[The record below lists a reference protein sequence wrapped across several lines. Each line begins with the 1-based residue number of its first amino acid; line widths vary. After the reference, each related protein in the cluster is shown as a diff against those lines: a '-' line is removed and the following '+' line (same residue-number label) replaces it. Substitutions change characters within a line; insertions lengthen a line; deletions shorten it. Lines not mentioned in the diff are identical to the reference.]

1 MVQSERNTIFKTEE
15 SYRNVNQNLELKEE
29 MHTFAKQEIN
39 INELTRNLMIPEEFK
54 DMRPYEP
61 EELAAAYDELL
72 ADPTFRAVVGMVMP
86 QIPAEA
92 LAPMMHGCKT
102 ILEFQY
108 TFIRPLLDG
117 VIKKCTTGLT
127 NDFGSLDLCKEKENY
142 TYISNH
148 RDIVLDSGLLDMVLF
163 VEKGLNTVE
172 IAIGDNLLIYP
183 WIKTLV
189 RLNRSFIVTRKGGI
203 REILQSSM
211 RLSAYMHYVIAEKRA
226 PIWIAQREGRSKDST
241 DHTQESLL
249 KMFAMGGEGTPAQR
263 LMSLNLAPLSISY
276 EYDPCDWLKA
286 MEFQLKRDNPEYK
299 KSQADDLTNMK
310 TGIFGYKGRVHYQ
323 AAECMNDFIAALP
336 ADMPKNEFFATV
348 AQEIDRRI
356 YTNYRLYPGNFVAID
371 LLQGGNAYADRYT
384 AEERATFETY
394 LAGQLKKIEMPG
406 KDEEFLRTKILEM
419 YANPALNQMKSM
431 S

>member
-1 MVQSERNTIFKTEE
+1 
-15 SYRNVNQNLELKEE
+15 
-29 MHTFAKQEIN
+29 
-39 INELTRNLMIPEEFK
+39 MIPEEFK

-72 ADPTFRAVVGMVMP
+72 ADPTFRAVVAMVMP

-127 NDFGSLDLCKEKENY
+127 NDFSSLDLCKEKENY

-189 RLNRSFIVTRKGGI
+189 RLNRSFIVTRKGGM

-241 DHTQESLL
+241 DHPQESLL

-263 LMSLNLAPLSISY
+263 LISLNLAPLSISY

-286 MEFQLKRDNPEYK
+286 MEFQFKRDNPEYK

-336 ADMPKNEFFATV
+336 ADMPKNDFFATV

>member
-1 MVQSERNTIFKTEE
+1 
-15 SYRNVNQNLELKEE
+15 
-29 MHTFAKQEIN
+29 
-39 INELTRNLMIPEEFK
+39 MIPEEFK
-54 DMRPYEP
+54 DMRPFEP
-61 EELAAAYDELL
+61 EELPAAYDSLL

-86 QIPAEA
+86 QIPSEA

-108 TFIRPLLDG
+108 TFIRPLLEG

-127 NDFGSLDLCKEKENY
+127 GDFNTLGLSKEKENY

-163 VEKGLNTVE
+163 TKMGFNTVE

-203 REILQSSM
+203 REMLQSSI
-211 RLSAYMHYVIAEKRA
+211 RLSSYMHYVIGEKKA

-249 KMFAMGGEGTPAQR
+249 KMFVMGGEGTPAER
-263 LMSLNLAPLSISY
+263 LISLNLAPLAISY

-286 MEFQLKRDNPEYK
+286 MEFQMKRDNPEHK
-299 KSQADDLTNMK
+299 KSQADDLMNMK
-310 TGIFGYKGRVHYQ
+310 TGIFGYKGRVHFQ
-323 AAECMNDFIAALP
+323 SAGCMNEFIAALP
-336 ADMPKNEFFATV
+336 ADMPKNDFYTTI

-356 YTNYRLYPGNFVAID
+356 YSNYLLYPGNYVAID
-371 LLQGGNAYADRYT
+371 LLQGGETYAEHYT
-384 AEERATFETY
+384 AEERATFEQY
-394 LAGQLKKIEMPG
+394 LAGQLNKIEMPS
-406 KDEEFLRTKILEM
+406 KDEAFLRTKMLEM
-419 YANPALNQMKSM
+419 YANPALNQMSAFNQEL
-431 S
+431 

>member
-1 MVQSERNTIFKTEE
+1 
-15 SYRNVNQNLELKEE
+15 
-29 MHTFAKQEIN
+29 
-39 INELTRNLMIPEEFK
+39 MIPEEFK
-54 DMRPYEP
+54 DMRPFEP
-61 EELAAAYDELL
+61 DELPAAYDSLL

-86 QIPAEA
+86 QIPADM
-92 LAPMMHGCKT
+92 LAPMMHSCKT

-117 VIKKCTTGLT
+117 VIKKCTTGMT
-127 NDFGSLDLCKEKENY
+127 SDFSTLGLSKEKENY

-163 VEKGLNTVE
+163 AQMGLNTVE

-203 REILQSSM
+203 REMLQSSI
-211 RLSAYMHYVIAEKRA
+211 RLSSYMHYVIGEKKA
-226 PIWIAQREGRSKDST
+226 PVWIAQREGRSKDST

-249 KMFAMGGEGTPAQR
+249 KMFAMGGEGSPAER
-263 LMSLNLAPLSISY
+263 LIGLNLAPLAISY

-286 MEFQLKRDNPEYK
+286 MEFQMKRDNPEHK
-299 KSQADDLTNMK
+299 KSQADDLMNMK

-323 AAECMNDFIAALP
+323 AAECMNDFIATLP
-336 ADMPKNEFFATV
+336 ADMSKNDFYTAI

-356 YTNYRLYPGNFVAID
+356 YASYLLYPGNYVAID
-371 LLQGGNAYADRYT
+371 LLQGSDTYADRYT
-384 AEERATFETY
+384 ADERTTFEKY
-394 LAGQLKKIEMPG
+394 LTGQLQKIEMPG
-406 KDEEFLRTKILEM
+406 KDEAFLRTKMLEM
-419 YANPALNQMKSM
+419 YANPALNKLRIDKPTEQQEQ
-431 S
+431 

>member
-1 MVQSERNTIFKTEE
+1 
-15 SYRNVNQNLELKEE
+15 
-29 MHTFAKQEIN
+29 
-39 INELTRNLMIPEEFK
+39 MIPEEFK
-54 DMRPYEP
+54 DMRPFEP
-61 EELAAAYDELL
+61 EELPAAYDSLL

-86 QIPAEA
+86 QIPSEA

-108 TFIRPLLDG
+108 TFIRPLLEG

-127 NDFGSLDLCKEKENY
+127 GDFNTLGLSKEKENY

-163 VEKGLNTVE
+163 TQMGFNTVE

-203 REILQSSM
+203 REMLQSSI
-211 RLSAYMHYVIAEKRA
+211 RLSSYMHYVIGEKKA

-249 KMFAMGGEGTPAQR
+249 KMFVMGGEGTPAER
-263 LMSLNLAPLSISY
+263 LISLNLAPLAISY

-286 MEFQLKRDNPEYK
+286 MEFQMKRDNPEHK
-299 KSQADDLTNMK
+299 KSQADDLINMK
-310 TGIFGYKGRVHYQ
+310 TGIFGYKGRVHFQ
-323 AAECMNDFIAALP
+323 SAGCMNEFIAALP
-336 ADMPKNEFFATV
+336 SDMPKNDFYTTI

-356 YTNYRLYPGNFVAID
+356 YSNYLLYPGNYVAID
-371 LLQGGNAYADRYT
+371 LLQGGETYAEHYT
-384 AEERATFETY
+384 AEERATFEQY
-394 LAGQLKKIEMPG
+394 LAGQLNKIEMPS
-406 KDEEFLRTKILEM
+406 KDEAFLRTKMLEM
-419 YANPALNQMKSM
+419 YANPALNQMSAFNQEL
-431 S
+431 

>member
-1 MVQSERNTIFKTEE
+1 
-15 SYRNVNQNLELKEE
+15 
-29 MHTFAKQEIN
+29 
-39 INELTRNLMIPEEFK
+39 MIPEEFK

-61 EELAAAYDELL
+61 EELTAAYDELL

-189 RLNRSFIVTRKGGI
+189 RLNRSFIVTRKGGM

-263 LMSLNLAPLSISY
+263 LISLNLAPLSISY

-286 MEFQLKRDNPEYK
+286 MEFQLKRDDPEYK

-336 ADMPKNEFFATV
+336 ADMPKNDFFATV

>member
-1 MVQSERNTIFKTEE
+1 
-15 SYRNVNQNLELKEE
+15 
-29 MHTFAKQEIN
+29 
-39 INELTRNLMIPEEFK
+39 MIPEEFK
-54 DMRPYEP
+54 DMRPFEP
-61 EELAAAYDELL
+61 EELPAAYDSLL
-72 ADPTFRAVVGMVMP
+72 ADPMFRAIVGMVMP

-92 LAPMMHGCKT
+92 LGPMMHGCKT
-102 ILEFQY
+102 TLEFQY
-108 TFIRPLLDG
+108 TFIRPLMEG

-127 NDFGSLDLCKEKENY
+127 HDLSLLELSKEKQNY

-163 VEKGLNTVE
+163 AEKGLDTAE

-203 REILQSSM
+203 REMLQSSI
-211 RLSAYMHYVIAEKRA
+211 RLSSYMHYVINEKKN
-226 PIWIAQREGRSKDST
+226 PTWIAQREGRSKDST

-249 KMFAMGGEGTPAQR
+249 KMFAMGGEGTPAER
-263 LMSLNLAPLSISY
+263 LIGLNLAPLAISY

-286 MEFQLKRDNPEYK
+286 MEFQMKRDNPEHK

-336 ADMPKNEFFATV
+336 TDMPKNDFYGAI
-348 AQEIDRRI
+348 AKEIDRRI
-356 YTNYRLYPGNFVAID
+356 HSNYKLFPGNFVAVD
-371 LLQGGNAYADRYT
+371 LLQGGNAYADYYT
-384 AEERATFETY
+384 EIEKATFEQY
-394 LAGQLKKIEMPG
+394 IAGQLQKIEMPE
-406 KDEEFLRTKILEM
+406 KDEDFLRTKILEM
-419 YANPALNQMKSM
+419 YANPALNQLAAKSNK
-431 S
+431 

>member
-1 MVQSERNTIFKTEE
+1 
-15 SYRNVNQNLELKEE
+15 
-29 MHTFAKQEIN
+29 
-39 INELTRNLMIPEEFK
+39 MIPEEFK

-249 KMFAMGGEGTPAQR
+249 KMFTMGGEGTPAQR
-263 LMSLNLAPLSISY
+263 LISLNLAPLSISY

-286 MEFQLKRDNPEYK
+286 MEFQFKRDNPEYK

-336 ADMPKNEFFATV
+336 ADMPKNDFFATV

>member
-1 MVQSERNTIFKTEE
+1 
-15 SYRNVNQNLELKEE
+15 
-29 MHTFAKQEIN
+29 
-39 INELTRNLMIPEEFK
+39 MIPEEFK

-72 ADPTFRAVVGMVMP
+72 ADPTFRAVVAMVMP

-127 NDFGSLDLCKEKENY
+127 NDFSSLDLCKEKENY

-189 RLNRSFIVTRKGGI
+189 RLNRSFIVTRKGGM
-203 REILQSSM
+203 REIPQSSM

-263 LMSLNLAPLSISY
+263 LISLNLAPLSISY

-286 MEFQLKRDNPEYK
+286 MEFQFKRDNPEYK

-336 ADMPKNEFFATV
+336 ADMPKNDFFATV

>member
-1 MVQSERNTIFKTEE
+1 
-15 SYRNVNQNLELKEE
+15 
-29 MHTFAKQEIN
+29 
-39 INELTRNLMIPEEFK
+39 MIPEEFK
-54 DMRPYEP
+54 NMRPYEP

-72 ADPTFRAVVGMVMP
+72 ADPTFRAVVAMVMP

-127 NDFGSLDLCKEKENY
+127 NDFSSLDLCKEKENY

-203 REILQSSM
+203 REMLQSSM

-263 LMSLNLAPLSISY
+263 LISLNLAPLSISY

-299 KSQADDLTNMK
+299 KSQSDDLTNMK

-336 ADMPKNEFFATV
+336 ADMPKNDFFATV

>member
-1 MVQSERNTIFKTEE
+1 
-15 SYRNVNQNLELKEE
+15 
-29 MHTFAKQEIN
+29 
-39 INELTRNLMIPEEFK
+39 MIPEEFK

-72 ADPTFRAVVGMVMP
+72 ADPTFRAVVAMVMP

-189 RLNRSFIVTRKGGI
+189 RLNRSFIVTRKGGM

-263 LMSLNLAPLSISY
+263 LISLNLAPLSISY

-336 ADMPKNEFFATV
+336 ADMPKNDFFATV

>member
-1 MVQSERNTIFKTEE
+1 
-15 SYRNVNQNLELKEE
+15 
-29 MHTFAKQEIN
+29 
-39 INELTRNLMIPEEFK
+39 MIPEEFK
-54 DMRPYEP
+54 DMRPFEP
-61 EELAAAYDELL
+61 EELPAAYDSLL

-86 QIPAEA
+86 QIPSEA

-108 TFIRPLLDG
+108 TFIRPLLEG

-127 NDFGSLDLCKEKENY
+127 GDFNTLGLSKEKENY

-163 VEKGLNTVE
+163 TQMGFNTVE

-203 REILQSSM
+203 REMLQSSI
-211 RLSAYMHYVIAEKRA
+211 RLSSYMHYVIGEKKA

-249 KMFAMGGEGTPAQR
+249 KMFVMGGEGTPAER
-263 LMSLNLAPLSISY
+263 LISLNLAPLAISY

-286 MEFQLKRDNPEYK
+286 MEFQMKRDNPEHK
-299 KSQADDLTNMK
+299 KSQADDLMNMK
-310 TGIFGYKGRVHYQ
+310 TGIFGYKGRVHFQ
-323 AAECMNDFIAALP
+323 SAGCMNEFIAALP
-336 ADMPKNEFFATV
+336 TDMPKNDFYTTI
-348 AQEIDRRI
+348 AQEIDHRI
-356 YTNYRLYPGNFVAID
+356 YSNYLLYPGNYVAID
-371 LLQGGNAYADRYT
+371 LLQGGDTYAEHYT
-384 AEERATFETY
+384 AEERATFEQY
-394 LAGQLKKIEMPG
+394 LAGQLNKIEMPG
-406 KDEEFLRTKILEM
+406 KDEAFLRTKMLEM
-419 YANPALNQMKSM
+419 YANPALNYLSVKNEK
-431 S
+431 

>member
-1 MVQSERNTIFKTEE
+1 
-15 SYRNVNQNLELKEE
+15 
-29 MHTFAKQEIN
+29 
-39 INELTRNLMIPEEFK
+39 MIPEEFK

-323 AAECMNDFIAALP
+323 VAECMNDFIGALP
-336 ADMPKNEFFATV
+336 ADMPKNDFFATV

>member
-1 MVQSERNTIFKTEE
+1 
-15 SYRNVNQNLELKEE
+15 
-29 MHTFAKQEIN
+29 
-39 INELTRNLMIPEEFK
+39 MIPEEFK
-54 DMRPYEP
+54 DMRPFEP
-61 EELAAAYDELL
+61 EELPAAYDSLL
-72 ADPTFRAVVGMVMP
+72 ADPMFRAIVGMVMP

-92 LAPMMHGCKT
+92 LGPMMHGCKT
-102 ILEFQY
+102 TLEFQY
-108 TFIRPLLDG
+108 TFIRPLMEG

-127 NDFGSLDLCKEKENY
+127 HDLSLLELSKEKQNY

-163 VEKGLNTVE
+163 AEKGLDTAE

-203 REILQSSM
+203 REMLQSSI
-211 RLSAYMHYVIAEKRA
+211 RLSSYMHYVINEKKN
-226 PIWIAQREGRSKDST
+226 PTWIAQREGRSKDST

-249 KMFAMGGEGTPAQR
+249 KMFAMGGEGTPAER
-263 LMSLNLAPLSISY
+263 LIGFNLAPLAISY

-286 MEFQLKRDNPEYK
+286 MEFQMKRDNPEHK

-336 ADMPKNEFFATV
+336 TDMPKNDFYGAI
-348 AQEIDRRI
+348 AKEIDRRI
-356 YTNYRLYPGNFVAID
+356 HSNYKLFPGNFVAVD
-371 LLQGGNAYADRYT
+371 LLQGGNAYADYYT
-384 AEERATFETY
+384 EIEKATFEQY
-394 LAGQLKKIEMPG
+394 IAGQLQKIEMPE
-406 KDEEFLRTKILEM
+406 KDEDFLRTKILEM
-419 YANPALNQMKSM
+419 YANPALNQLAAKSNK
-431 S
+431 